1 MNYGMVLKSTVT
13 RIGGKGRER
22 YLKTIIPVEII
33 EELGLQ
39 PGDVLAWEVQEKD
52 GRKVAVLRKLE

>member
-1 MNYGMVLKSTVT
+1 MSCGMVLKSTVT

-22 YLKTIIPVEII
+22 YLKTIIPIEII
-33 EELGLQ
+33 EELGLR
-39 PGDVLAWEVQEKD
+39 PGDVLAWDVEERG

>member
-1 MNYGMVLKSTVT
+1 MNHEMVLKSTVT

-33 EELGLQ
+33 EELNLQ
-39 PGDVLAWEVQEKD
+39 PGDVLAWKIEERD
-52 GRKVAVLRKLE
+52 DRKVAVLRKLE

>member
-1 MNYGMVLKSTVT
+1 MIPEMVLKSTVT

-22 YLKTIIPVEII
+22 YLKTIIPIEVI

-39 PGDVLAWEVQEKD
+39 AGDVLAWEVVERG
-52 GRKVAVLRKLE
+52 GRKVALIRKLE

>member
-1 MNYGMVLKSTVT
+1 MVLKSTVT

-33 EELGLQ
+33 EELNLQ
-39 PGDVLAWEVQEKD
+39 PGDVLAWKIEERD
-52 GRKVAVLRKLE
+52 DRKVAVLRKLE